1 MIARRTFLAGIASAF
16 AAPAIV
22 RIQNIMPVKAM
33 PSGDALDMLRYRMTL
48 AYEELRRQ
56 MNWNLYGDDGSV
68 PILEFAGYEI
78 HYSSGVPDGEFVV
91 VPVSHGVYWEPTR

>member
-33 PSGDALDMLRYRMTL
+33 PSDEEIRWFITSNPTNKPGWLRSVFWEIQYSL
-48 AYEELRRQ
+48 EE
-56 MNWNLYGDDGSV
+56 
-68 PILEFAGYEI
+68 
-78 HYSSGVPDGEFVV
+78 
-91 VPVSHGVYWEPTR
+91 VPVRFCGLETLDLTK